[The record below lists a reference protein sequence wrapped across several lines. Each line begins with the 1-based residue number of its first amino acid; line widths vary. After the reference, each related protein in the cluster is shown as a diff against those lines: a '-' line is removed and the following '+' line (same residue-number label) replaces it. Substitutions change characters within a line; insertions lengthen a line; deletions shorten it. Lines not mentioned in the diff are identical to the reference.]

1 MMALGDGT
9 FGKQLGLGEVT
20 RVTLMNRSSLTPS
33 TISGFNEKLE
43 VRNLGEGSHQNTTT
57 RAF

>member
-20 RVTLMNRSSLTPS
+20 RVTLMNRSSLTP